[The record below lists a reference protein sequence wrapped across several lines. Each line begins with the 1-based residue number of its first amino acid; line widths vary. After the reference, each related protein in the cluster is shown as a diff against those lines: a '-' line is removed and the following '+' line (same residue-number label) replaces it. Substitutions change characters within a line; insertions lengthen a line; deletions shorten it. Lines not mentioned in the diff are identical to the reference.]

1 MARRGD
7 YPARHKGTPPAGA
20 GKTYCLGASAA
31 GVGLG
36 FEEWC
41 FEEDECFFLVVVVDE
56 DVAGF
61 GVAAGAGAADCWAK
75 TASGKARA
83 SADRVTFFI
92 SSPFRPGTSW
102 PESVKPP
109 YAPGDE
115 RSMNARG

>member
-36 FEEWC
+36 L
-41 FEEDECFFLVVVVDE
+41 DECFFEEECFFFVVVVDDFVE
-56 DVAGF
+56 SVDLASAF
-61 GVAAGAGAADCWAK
+61 GVAAGAGAADCCAK
-75 TASGKARA
+75 TASGRARA

-92 SSPFRPGTSW
+92 SSPFDPGHLS
-102 PESVKPP
+102 
-109 YAPGDE
+109 
-115 RSMNARG
+115 RSR

>member
-36 FEEWC
+36 FEEC
-41 FEEDECFFLVVVVDE
+41 FFEEECFFLVVVVVVDL
-56 DVAGF
+56 ASAF

-75 TASGKARA
+75 TASGRARA

-92 SSPFRPGTSW
+92 SSPFDPG
-102 PESVKPP
+102 PLVPN
-109 YAPGDE
+109 
-115 RSMNARG
+115 R